1 MWALRS
7 SVVVGAV
14 LVGAAALVFTHRAPT
29 TDLAGFPTLD
39 GAELSG
45 RTVVDFGYGAN
56 GVVSYSYL
64 AAPVPE
70 SLDELELVELRNEN
84 SYTTLVAIDESVA
97 DPLLTLNTRFYS
109 QPTFAKDVDG
119 SWRYLEYATTTEQAF
134 RARDMTLWKALTELV
149 VRTAY
154 ADTLSPFSGAGDGAV
169 SNSMSDNT
177 GGASPP
183 VCTWS
188 TVRTAGTGNA
198 SSPSATSLSV
208 GSSYDY
214 QYEPLTIGTC
224 TITISR
230 GFLPFDTSSL
240 SADATVSAA
249 SLSAYVTSVDNGD
262 NDGNDYITVSTS
274 TQATHSTLVD
284 ADYDTAG
291 PLTMNTASEAVDS
304 GQRKDITSISTN
316 AYLTFTFNSAG
327 ITAVKKSGET
337 ATCSA
342 STGIT
347 CIALREGHDANNDP
361 VATAAFSV
369 VSFSASETTGT
380 AQDPYL
386 TITYTAPASTVGPR
400 GSLKLTG
407 GGSLKIVG
415 GGLKIR

>member
-1 MWALRS
+1 MKILVS
-7 SVVVGAV
+7 SVLLVVVLLGGVLVLTKGGGAV
-14 LVGAAALVFTHRAPT
+14 TELDAFPRL
-29 TDLAGFPTLD
+29 TDAQ
-39 GAELSG
+39 LSG
-45 RTVVDFGYGAN
+45 RTIVDFGYGAN
-56 GVVSYSYL
+56 GIVSYSYL
-64 AAPVPE
+64 AEPVPE
-70 SLDELELVELRNEN
+70 VLDTQEVVELRSEN
-84 SYTTLVAIDESVA
+84 SYTTLVAIDESTA

-109 QPTFAKDVDG
+109 QPTFAQDVDG

-134 RARDMTLWKALTELV
+134 RARDVTLWKALTELV

-154 ADTLSPFSGAGDGAV
+154 ADTLSPFSGAGDGHV
-169 SNSMSDNT
+169 SNSTSDDT

-188 TVRTAGTGNA
+188 TARTAATGNV
-198 SSPSATSLSV
+198 SSPSATTLSV

-230 GFLPFDTSSL
+230 GFLPFDTSAL
-240 SADATVSAA
+240 GTDATISAVT
-249 SLSAYVTSVDNGD
+249 LSAYVASVDNGD

-304 GQRKDITSISTN
+304 GQRKDLTSISTS

-327 ITAVKKSGET
+327 ITAIKKSGET